1 MGGMEGGVVS
11 TIWGEYGQVI
21 NIQRLNVYGENGG
34 VVVHNIR
41 EERER
46 DGTQQSMGGNEE
58 VRERD
63 GTQQNMGGIWEREE
77 RQPHLFGE
85 EVLLQFGAI

>member
-46 DGTQQSMGGNEE
+46 DGSKG
-58 VRERD
+58 RD
-63 GTQQNMGGIWEREE
+63 KNAQEATA
-77 RQPHLFGE
+77 RQPRSHERHFRRVE
-85 EVLLQFGAI
+85 